1 MQKILEYC
9 SLSSKATLTVESDHK
24 RLKQILMNLVSNGIK
39 YSPRDCLVTLSA
51 HRDGDRILIKVKD
64 NGYGIPEDKIQ
75 RLFTPF
81 DRLDREREFGQ
92 TEGTGLGLSI
102 SKKLVQSLNGNI
114 VVESVLNRGSTF
126 TVNLPV
132 SPEKR

>member
-1 MQKILEYC
+1 M
-9 SLSSKATLTVESDHK
+9 
-24 RLKQILMNLVSNGIK
+24 
-39 YSPRDCLVTLSA
+39 TLSA
-51 HRDGDRILIKVKD
+51 HGDGDRILIKVKD
-64 NGYGIPEDKIQ
+64 NGYGIPEDKMQ

-114 VVESVLNRGSTF
+114 VVESFLNRGSTF